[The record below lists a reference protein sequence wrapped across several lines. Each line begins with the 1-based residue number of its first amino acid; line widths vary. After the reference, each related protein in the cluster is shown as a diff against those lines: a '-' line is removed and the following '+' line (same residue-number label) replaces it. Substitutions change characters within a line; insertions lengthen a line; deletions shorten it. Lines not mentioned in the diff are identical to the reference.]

1 MYGLTEENIDDF
13 TISDRRR
20 LIFCLHRLMEDCDP
34 VSIIFNEGRDN
45 ILTMLL
51 HVNEEQDTLILDWG
65 SSEEV
70 NNRFLTS
77 ERSFIVAMPHG
88 IRNQFLAEKP
98 RKVTY
103 KKRPAFAVQLP
114 EKYIRLQR
122 REYFRLVL
130 PIRQRPTCSFSLING
145 STFASAVLDIGLGGA
160 AIEVDSAKT
169 PGNVGEIISGVM
181 IDLGEF
187 GELKTNLNIR
197 YINKTTREIRQTSR
211 VGCKFEKLTS
221 AHEHLLQKF
230 ITHLQREER
239 ARLGI

>member
-1 MYGLTEENIDDF
+1 MYGLTEENIDEF
-13 TISDRRR
+13 TLSDRRGI
-20 LIFCLHRLMEDCDP
+20 IFCLRRLIEDCDP
-34 VSIIFNEGRDN
+34 ASVIFNEGRDN

-70 NNRFLTS
+70 NNRFLAS
-77 ERSFIVAMPHG
+77 ERNFIVAMPHG

-103 KKRPAFAVQLP
+103 KKRPAFAIPLP
-114 EKYIRLQR
+114 KKYIRLQR

-130 PIRQRPTCSFSLING
+130 PITQRPKCSFALANG
-145 STFASAVLDIGLGGA
+145 SVLDATVLDVGLGGVA
-160 AIEVDSAKT
+160 LEVDSARV
-169 PGNVGEIISGVM
+169 PGEVGEIISGAV
-181 IDLGEF
+181 IDLNDF
-187 GELKTNLNIR
+187 GELKANLNIR

-211 VGCKFEKLTS
+211 VGCKFDKL
-221 AHEHLLQKF
+221 APAQEHLLQKY
-230 ITHLQREER
+230 IANVQREER

>member
-13 TISDRRR
+13 TLTDRDGI
-20 LIFCLHRLMEDCDP
+20 IFCLHRLIDDCDP
-34 VSIIFNEGRDN
+34 VSVVFNEGRDN

-70 NNRFLTS
+70 NKRFLVS
-77 ERSFIVAMPHG
+77 ERNFVVAMPHG

-98 RKVTY
+98 SKVTY
-103 KKRPAFAVQLP
+103 KKRPAFAVKLP
-114 EKYIRLQR
+114 KKYIRLQR

-130 PIRQRPTCSFSLING
+130 PITQRPKCSFVLANG
-145 STFASAVLDIGLGGA
+145 STLDTEVLDIGLGGIGLEVASASVPGEVGDKIADA
-160 AIEVDSAKT
+160 AI
-169 PGNVGEIISGVM
+169 
-181 IDLGEF
+181 DLNDF
-187 GELKTNLNIR
+187 GELRVNLDIR
-197 YINKTTREIRQTSR
+197 YINKTEREIKKTSR
-211 VGCKFEKLTS
+211 IGCKFENL
-221 AHEHLLQKF
+221 APAQEHLLQKY